1 MRWLLKVLKMY
12 HMLKEV
18 TAWDM
23 PGGSCNHLYLFEEK
37 PKGRTAK
44 ALGYIRR
51 GTDEVI
57 EFKNGLVIEM
67 RNRNFIEI
75 KKVNV

>member
-1 MRWLLKVLKMY
+1 
-12 HMLKEV
+12 MLKEV
-18 TAWDM
+18 TVWDM
-23 PGGSCNHLYLFEEK
+23 SGGSCNHLYLFEEK
-37 PKGRTAK
+37 PKGRTSK

-75 KKVNV
+75 KKVKI

>member
-1 MRWLLKVLKMY
+1 MY

-18 TAWDM
+18 TSWNM
-23 PGGSCNHLYLFEEK
+23 PNCSCNHLYLFEEK
-37 PKGRTAK
+37 PKGKTAK
-44 ALGYIRR
+44 AIGYIRR
-51 GTDEVI
+51 GTDEVV

-67 RNRNFIEI
+67 KNRNFIEI

>member
-1 MRWLLKVLKMY
+1 
-12 HMLKEV
+12 MLKEV
-18 TAWDM
+18 TSWNM
-23 PGGSCNHLYLFEEK
+23 PNGSCNHLYLFEEK
-37 PKGRTAK
+37 PKGNTAK
-44 ALGYIRR
+44 AIGYIRR

-67 RNRNFIEI
+67 KNRNFIEV

>member
-1 MRWLLKVLKMY
+1 
-12 HMLKEV
+12 MLKEV
-18 TAWDM
+18 TSWDVL
-23 PGGSCNHLYLFEEK
+23 GTSCNHLYLFEEK
-37 PKGRTAK
+37 PKGKTAK
-44 ALGYIRR
+44 AIGYIRR

-67 RNRNFIEI
+67 RNRNFVEV